1 MRTLWMFHRRFIVAA
16 ALTVALATSAAV
28 VLIGSRHNTAAVSS
42 LALRGPG
49 NGPTRSKQP
58 ATTTSRR
65 CPPKTNVEPPATAI
79 ERQVDSELAQAETL
93 SALAA
98 AEAAGVPAP
107 ATSAAYPSIPVAD
120 RSDPT
125 AYAIAFA
132 TQLLDTNYAA
142 QTRAELLAW
151 AEHEEAPNT
160 LPGVPA
166 SVAGKSLVLSLTD
179 PGLPGGTPSPTPSA
193 SQWASDAEEGATQSV
208 DDVEAE
214 VDPDWAQIIAEGWQP
229 RDARMTIETVTGTV
243 TLTTNGQAAAPE
255 SFSLTLTL
263 GTAAHVPAG
272 YGAVAAGDWTVD

>member
-1 MRTLWMFHRRFIVAA
+1 MDVPSPPHRGGRPRRGRCHIGGCRSGRESPRHGGCQLRSAPRIGQRSDAIQAAGDDDVAPTPIRRRTSSHRRRPSNDRSTPSWPRRRPH
-16 ALTVALATSAAV
+16 LLWRRPRRPTSPPRQP
-28 VLIGSRHNTAAVSS
+28 L
-42 LALRGPG
+42 P
-49 NGPTRSKQP
+49 PTRRS
-58 ATTTSRR
+58 
-65 CPPKTNVEPPATAI
+65 
-79 ERQVDSELAQAETL
+79 
-93 SALAA
+93 
-98 AEAAGVPAP
+98 
-107 ATSAAYPSIPVAD
+107 PSTD

-132 TQLLDTNYAA
+132 TELLDTNYAT

-166 SVAGKSLVLSLTD
+166 SVAGKSLVLSLAD

-193 SQWASDAEEGATQSV
+193 GQWAANAEEGVTQSV
-208 DDVEAE
+208 DNVEAE

-229 RDARMTIETVTGTV
+229 RDPRMTIETVTGTV
-243 TLTTNGQAAAPE
+243 TVTTNGQAATPE

-272 YGAVAAGDWTVD
+272 YGAVAAADWTVD

>member
-1 MRTLWMFHRRFIVAA
+1 MFHRRNIAA
-16 ALTVALATSAAV
+16 VALAVAVAISAGV
-28 VLIGSRHNTAAVSS
+28 VVVGSRHDTAAVSS
-42 LALRGPG
+42 PALRGSG
-49 NGPTRSKQP
+49 KGPTRSKHP

-65 CPPKTNVEPPATAI
+65 LPPKASVERPATAI
-79 ERQVDSELAQAETL
+79 ERQVDTELAQAETP
-93 SALAA
+93 SAVAA
-98 AEAAGVPAP
+98 AAAADVPAP
-107 ATSAAYPSIPVAD
+107 ATSAAYPSIPLAD
-120 RSDPT
+120 GSDPT

-132 TQLLDTNYAA
+132 TELLDTNYSL

-151 AEHEEAPNT
+151 AEHEEASNT

-166 SVAGKSLVLSLTD
+166 SVAGKSLVLSLSD

-193 SQWASDAEEGATQSV
+193 SQWAANAEGGVTQSV
-208 DDVEAE
+208 DNVEAE

-243 TLTTNGQAAAPE
+243 TVTSNGQAARPE

>member
-1 MRTLWMFHRRFIVAA
+1 M
-16 ALTVALATSAAV
+16 
-28 VLIGSRHNTAAVSS
+28 
-42 LALRGPG
+42 
-49 NGPTRSKQP
+49 
-58 ATTTSRR
+58 
-65 CPPKTNVEPPATAI
+65 
-79 ERQVDSELAQAETL
+79 
-93 SALAA
+93 AA
-98 AEAAGVPAP
+98 AEAADVPAP

-132 TQLLDTNYAA
+132 TELLDTNYAV
-142 QTRAELLAW
+142 QTRADLLAW

-166 SVAGKSLVLSLTD
+166 SVAGKSLVLSLAD

-193 SQWASDAEEGATQSV
+193 SQWATNAEEGVTQSV
-208 DDVEAE
+208 DNVEAE

-243 TLTTNGQAAAPE
+243 TVTTNGQAATPE

-272 YGAVAAGDWTVD
+272 YGAVAAGDWTVG